1 MPKIIN
7 GTEISKVMREEI
19 ASRVSK
25 LSVKGITPGLGV
37 ILAGDD
43 PASHVYVRMK
53 EKACGAVGIYITTKR
68 LQADVSQK
76 TIVDLVN
83 KYNND
88 EKIHGILIQH
98 PLPDGINESF
108 VFSQV
113 NPEKDVDGFHP
124 VNVGKL
130 LIGEEGFIPC
140 TPLGIVEMLHRSG
153 YSPEG
158 KHVVIVGRSTIV
170 GKPLAAFLM
179 QKNKRTNATVT
190 VCHSRTA
197 DLHAITRTADILIAA
212 IGVPEFVT
220 ADMVKSGVVVIDV
233 GVNRVEDIST
243 EKGYRL
249 VGDVKFDEVEKVAEA
264 ISPVPGGVGPMT
276 ITMLL
281 HNTTLSAEKLQN

>member
-190 VCHSRTA
+190 VCH
-197 DLHAITRTADILIAA
+197 
-212 IGVPEFVT
+212 
-220 ADMVKSGVVVIDV
+220 
-233 GVNRVEDIST
+233 
-243 EKGYRL
+243 
-249 VGDVKFDEVEKVAEA
+249 
-264 ISPVPGGVGPMT
+264 
-276 ITMLL
+276 
-281 HNTTLSAEKLQN
+281 

>member
-98 PLPDGINESF
+98 PLPDGIDESF

-124 VNVGKL
+124 VNAGKL

-212 IGVPEFVT
+212 IGVPEFIT

-233 GVNRVEDIST
+233 GVNRVEDNSI